1 MKTTSY
7 EQKIV
12 FGLDYDWVDGLK
24 IPDEKEFY
32 E

>member
-1 MKTTSY
+1 M
-7 EQKIV
+7 

-32 E
+32 EQPVESDYK